1 MAYLLRDGNEIHWL
15 INIKGLIVG
24 IFDRISYFDFYL
36 INISKADLIREKI
49 PLTHY
54 FKSIVDKFSPGF
66 DFYGVPLIKNL
77 IYSIFHGN
85 SSRVSN
91 SLQFTFLLKIK

>member
-36 INISKADLIREKI
+36 INISKADLIREK
-49 PLTHY
+49 
-54 FKSIVDKFSPGF
+54 
-66 DFYGVPLIKNL
+66 
-77 IYSIFHGN
+77 FH
-85 SSRVSN
+85 
-91 SLQFTFLLKIK
+91 